1 MDPLKRIDK
10 ILEAIQVRV
19 QDEVASLLGVDF
31 VLGDIEKRPVT
42 KEEAFDNLAGKQICA
57 KMELVG
63 EIEGNGALFMG
74 IKDAI
79 RLGGTLI
86 MIPASEL
93 DEVISREEYG
103 EEIEDSYGEIA
114 NIIAGS
120 FTKDFEEM
128 YSKSFRFVRKEQ
140 EKLVPV
146 KVDIDSDEP
155 VKNEIFYQVAF
166 PMILDGIPMGKM
178 IMLMPAASFGLQW
191 DDKSVSTGDKASRE
205 TDTSREEKKEDGEVE
220 VSQQDKVSADSAR
233 TRSNFNVEKHRKRID
248 KLLAVCREKM
258 SSELGA
264 LLGVDIDLSD
274 MQNSFVSKED
284 FFFDHASGKQV
295 MADMEVVGDLEDKSF
310 FSVGLKD
317 AIYLGGLL
325 IMLPPS
331 ELENVVSEEEFGEE
345 AQDAYG
351 EVANIVSGV
360 YTSVFEE
367 QYTKSL
373 RFIKKRLQQ
382 VVPMKVDPDSDEPV
396 PNVPYYLN
404 SMTLNIEGKSY
415 GKVHMLFPVD
425 MLQLSTFGQQ
435 EQDETVE
442 KQVLSPEKKNEE
454 TVPSPS
460 DKTAD
465 FNLERHKKRVD
476 KLLGL
481 CKEKMADEVGALLG
495 IDVQLKDLENRIV
508 SKEDFFFEEV
518 SGKQVIADMEVV
530 GEIEDQSYL
539 VISQKDAIRIGGT
552 LIMLPESELQSSVE
566 DGDFSE
572 DIEDAY
578 GEIAN
583 IISGV
588 YTAVFEEGYTRQIR
602 FIKKGL
608 NQVLPMKV
616 DPESDEPFPDQE
628 YYVSTMNLVLADNEA
643 GKLHMV
649 FPSAMLQ
656 LDGLGKEE
664 LEEGS
669 DSVKSSASQ
678 APSGDAADTAKI
690 VSVAADD
697 GRGPVDILL
706 IGDDMTEIEK
716 LQSVLTERGFVIR
729 VLSFKDQV
737 HNYIPG
743 ELKAVYLVMREIN
756 EQGFGVA
763 IKVSSSCSLPLI
775 AAAPGWT
782 KTKVIKAVKYG
793 IRDILLTPA
802 STEDIEENISN
813 NLLQLAA

>member
-1 MDPLKRIDK
+1 MDPIKRIDK
-10 ILEAIQVRV
+10 ILEAVQVRV

-31 VLGDIEKRPVT
+31 LLEDVEKQPAT
-42 KEEAFDNLAGKQICA
+42 KEEVFDALVGKQICA

-63 EIEGNGALFMG
+63 EVEGNGALLMG

-86 MIPASEL
+86 MLPASEL
-93 DEVISREEYG
+93 DEVISREEYS

-128 YSKSFRFVRKEQ
+128 YPKSFRFVRKEQ

-146 KVDIDSDEP
+146 KVDIESDEP

-166 PMILDGIPMGKM
+166 SMILDGAAMGKM
-178 IMLMPAASFGLQW
+178 VMLMPAASLGLHW
-191 DDKSVSTGDKASRE
+191 EDKTVSASDTAPVDQNTPEEAGKEEE
-205 TDTSREEKKEDGEVE
+205 TDNETDA
-220 VSQQDKVSADSAR
+220 SAQ
-233 TRSNFNVEKHRKRID
+233 TVKPNFNVEKHKKRID
-248 KLLAVCREKM
+248 KLLTVCQEKM

-264 LLGVDIDLSD
+264 LLGVDIAFSDL
-274 MQNSFVSKED
+274 QNSFVSKED

-295 MADMEVVGDLEDKSF
+295 LADMEVVGDLEDRSF
-310 FSVGLKD
+310 FSISLKD

-331 ELENVVSEEEFGEE
+331 ELESVVSEEDFGEE

-367 QYTKSL
+367 QYTKNL
-373 RFIKKRLQQ
+373 RFIRKELQQ
-382 VVPMKVDPDSDEPV
+382 VVPMKVDPESDEPV
-396 PNVPYYLN
+396 PDVPYYLS

-425 MLQLSTFGQQ
+425 MLQLSTFGQP
-435 EQDETVE
+435 QDQIVEEEKPVQTTEKENGETAPD
-442 KQVLSPEKKNEE
+442 SSEKK
-454 TVPSPS
+454 
-460 DKTAD
+460 AD
-465 FNLERHKKRVD
+465 FNIERHRKRVD

-481 CKEKMADEVGALLG
+481 CQEKMADEVGALLG
-495 IDVQLKDLENRIV
+495 IDVQLLDQENRIV

-530 GEIEDQSYL
+530 GEIEDKSYL

-552 LIMLPESELQSSVE
+552 LIMLPETELQSSVE

-602 FIKKGL
+602 FIKQEL
-608 NQVLPMKV
+608 HQVLPMKV
-616 DPESDEPFPDQE
+616 DPESEEPFPDQE
-628 YYVSTMNLVLADNEA
+628 YYVSSMKLVLAGNDA
-643 GKLHMV
+643 GKVHMV
-649 FPSAMLQ
+649 FPSKMLQ
-656 LDGLGKEE
+656 LDGLGAKEQE
-664 LEEGS
+664 QETGTETAGTSVSSGSGS
-669 DSVKSSASQ
+669 DKGRLA
-678 APSGDAADTAKI
+678 
-690 VSVAADD
+690 SVAADD
-697 GRGPVDILL
+697 GRRPIDILL
-706 IGDDMTEIEK
+706 IGDDMAEIEK
-716 LQSVLTERGFVIR
+716 LSTVLGKRGFETR
-729 VLSFKDQV
+729 VLSFKDEV

-743 ELKAVYLVMREIN
+743 ELQAVYLVMREVN

-802 STEDIEENISN
+802 TTEDIEENINN
-813 NLLQLAA
+813 NLLKMAA

>member
-1 MDPLKRIDK
+1 MDPIKRIDK
-10 ILEAIQVRV
+10 ILEAVQVRV

-31 VLGDIEKRPVT
+31 LLENIEKQPVT
-42 KEEAFDNLAGKQICA
+42 KEEVFDALVGKQICA
-57 KMELVG
+57 RMELVG
-63 EIEGNGALFMG
+63 EVEGNGALLIG

-86 MIPASEL
+86 MLPASEL
-93 DEVISREEYG
+93 DEVISREEYS

-128 YSKSFRFVRKEQ
+128 YPKSFRFVRKEQ

-146 KVDIDSDEP
+146 KVDIESDEP

-166 PMILDGIPMGKM
+166 SMILDGAPMGKM
-178 IMLMPAASFGLQW
+178 VMLMPAASLGLHW
-191 DDKSVSTGDKASRE
+191 EDKVVSLS
-205 TDTSREEKKEDGEVE
+205 DTAPVEQNSAEEQEKDEEINTEVE
-220 VSQQDKVSADSAR
+220 SDATAETVKP
-233 TRSNFNVEKHRKRID
+233 NFNVEKHKKRID
-248 KLLAVCREKM
+248 RLLTACQEKM
-258 SSELGA
+258 SAELGA
-264 LLGVDIDLSD
+264 LLGVDIALSD
-274 MQNSFVSKED
+274 LHNSFVSKEE

-295 MADMEVVGDLEDKSF
+295 LADMEVVGDLEDRSF
-310 FSVGLKD
+310 FSISLKD

-331 ELENVVSEEEFGEE
+331 ELENVVSEEDFGEE

-367 QYTKSL
+367 QYTKNL
-373 RFIKKRLQQ
+373 RFIRKELQQ
-382 VVPMKVDPDSDEPV
+382 VVPMKVDPESDEPV
-396 PNVPYYLN
+396 PDVPYYLS

-415 GKVHMLFPVD
+415 GKVHMLFPVEL
-425 MLQLSTFGQQ
+425 LQLSSFGQPQ
-435 EQDETVE
+435 AQVVEEAVVETAPE
-442 KQVLSPEKKNEE
+442 NENRESAPAPSEKK
-454 TVPSPS
+454 
-460 DKTAD
+460 AD
-465 FNLERHKKRVD
+465 FNIERHRKRVD

-481 CKEKMADEVGALLG
+481 CQEKMADEVGALLG
-495 IDVQLKDLENRIV
+495 VDVQLLDQENRIV
-508 SKEDFFFEEV
+508 NKEDFFFEEV
-518 SGKQVIADMEVV
+518 SGKQIIADMEVV
-530 GEIEDQSYL
+530 GEIEDKSYL

-552 LIMLPESELQSSVE
+552 LIMLPENELQSSVE

-602 FIKKGL
+602 FIKKDL
-608 NQVLPMKV
+608 HQVLPMKV
-616 DPESDEPFPDQE
+616 DPESEEPFPDQE
-628 YYVSTMNLVLADNEA
+628 YYVSSMKLVLGGNEA
-643 GKLHMV
+643 GKVHMV
-649 FPSAMLQ
+649 FPSIMLQ
-656 LDGLGKEE
+656 LDGLGAKEQE
-664 LEEGS
+664 QEAEARGTAHSVSSGS
-669 DSVKSSASQ
+669 NGESSRP
-678 APSGDAADTAKI
+678 AP
-690 VSVAADD
+690 VAADD
-697 GRGPVDILL
+697 GRRPIDILL

-716 LQSVLTERGFVIR
+716 LQSVFGKKGFEIR
-729 VLSFKDQV
+729 VLSFKDEV

-802 STEDIEENISN
+802 TTEDIEENIDN
-813 NLLQLAA
+813 NLLKMAA

>member
-1 MDPLKRIDK
+1 
-10 ILEAIQVRV
+10 
-19 QDEVASLLGVDF
+19 
-31 VLGDIEKRPVT
+31 
-42 KEEAFDNLAGKQICA
+42 
-57 KMELVG
+57 
-63 EIEGNGALFMG
+63 
-74 IKDAI
+74 
-79 RLGGTLI
+79 
-86 MIPASEL
+86 
-93 DEVISREEYG
+93 
-103 EEIEDSYGEIA
+103 
-114 NIIAGS
+114 
-120 FTKDFEEM
+120 
-128 YSKSFRFVRKEQ
+128 
-140 EKLVPV
+140 
-146 KVDIDSDEP
+146 
-155 VKNEIFYQVAF
+155 
-166 PMILDGIPMGKM
+166 
-178 IMLMPAASFGLQW
+178 
-191 DDKSVSTGDKASRE
+191 
-205 TDTSREEKKEDGEVE
+205 
-220 VSQQDKVSADSAR
+220 
-233 TRSNFNVEKHRKRID
+233 
-248 KLLAVCREKM
+248 
-258 SSELGA
+258 
-264 LLGVDIDLSD
+264 
-274 MQNSFVSKED
+274 
-284 FFFDHASGKQV
+284 
-295 MADMEVVGDLEDKSF
+295 
-310 FSVGLKD
+310 
-317 AIYLGGLL
+317 
-325 IMLPPS
+325 
-331 ELENVVSEEEFGEE
+331 
-345 AQDAYG
+345 
-351 EVANIVSGV
+351 
-360 YTSVFEE
+360 
-367 QYTKSL
+367 
-373 RFIKKRLQQ
+373 
-382 VVPMKVDPDSDEPV
+382 
-396 PNVPYYLN
+396 
-404 SMTLNIEGKSY
+404 
-415 GKVHMLFPVD
+415 
-425 MLQLSTFGQQ
+425 
-435 EQDETVE
+435 
-442 KQVLSPEKKNEE
+442 
-454 TVPSPS
+454 
-460 DKTAD
+460 
-465 FNLERHKKRVD
+465 
-476 KLLGL
+476 
-481 CKEKMADEVGALLG
+481 
-495 IDVQLKDLENRIV
+495 
-508 SKEDFFFEEV
+508 
-518 SGKQVIADMEVV
+518 MEVV

-678 APSGDAADTAKI
+678 APSGDAADTEKI